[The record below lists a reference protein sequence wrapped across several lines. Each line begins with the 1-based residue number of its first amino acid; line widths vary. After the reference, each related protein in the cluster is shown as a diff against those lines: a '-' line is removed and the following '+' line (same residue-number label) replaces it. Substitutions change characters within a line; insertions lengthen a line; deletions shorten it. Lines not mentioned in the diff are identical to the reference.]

1 MAQLKDSV
9 VLGSLRVTDT
19 LFGTTGQFTKL
30 NIPIASGGT
39 TYGPGSNGNVL
50 KSNGTTVYWASD
62 SQGVTSV
69 QVQATS
75 PVLSSTATA
84 QNSTLN
90 TTISLADGY
99 GDTKNPYGSKTKNY
113 VLAASATANSAPSFR
128 ALVAADLP
136 AGSTSAAGIL
146 QLSDATNSTS
156 TSLAATANAVKTA
169 YDLAASKTSLTIG
182 TTATTAAAGNHTH
195 GNLTNDGKITSTATI
210 ANGDKLVIV
219 DSYTTAASKIT
230 GSSITFDGSTATKAL
245 TQKGTWET
253 FNNYSHPTGDGNLH
267 VPATSTTNNGKF
279 LQAGSTAGSLSW
291 ASLPT
296 ASDSV
301 AGITT
306 VGASG
311 GAAAYDHTHSYALTA
326 ITGTDDLQAIEALT
340 GTSGFLKKT
349 AANTWALDTT
359 VLTSASSLSASKLTG
374 TVPSGCYTNS
384 RDPGYG
390 QITPANNASTVTAL
404 TGNTTP
410 AVATNYSEG
419 IKFTGANKWIVLA
432 GSNSSTAG
440 SDEIKF
446 AHHVPSSISN
456 TGPTSAQTPGYNA
469 TFNIPVISVDEAG
482 HVTGIS
488 TTTVKIPATDNTNNA
503 ATHTLATTTK
513 YYVTGT
519 TSAATSTAGD
529 SFDTGVYVTAN
540 AGELSALK
548 YSVHDTSST
557 PVEKVQ
563 LVWNSTDS
571 TLDFV
576 FA

>member
-1 MAQLKDSV
+1 MAQLKSSV

-19 LFGTTGQFTKL
+19 IFGTTGQFTKL
-30 NIPIASGGT
+30 NAPITSGGT
-39 TYGPGSNGNVL
+39 TYGPGSDNQVL
-50 KSNGTTVYWASD
+50 KSNGSSVYWASD

-113 VLAASATANSAPSFR
+113 VLAAGATANSAPSFR

-156 TSLAATANAVKTA
+156 TSLAATANAVKAA

-195 GNLTNDGKITSTATI
+195 GNITNDGKVTQSQTLA
-210 ANGDKLVIV
+210 ANDYIIIGDNSDGGKLIKGPV
-219 DSYTTAASKIT
+219 
-230 GSSITFDGSTATKAL
+230 FDASTATKAL

-253 FNNYSHPTGDGNLH
+253 F
-267 VPATSTTNNGKF
+267 
-279 LQAGSTAGSLSW
+279 
-291 ASLPT
+291 
-296 ASDSV
+296 
-301 AGITT
+301 
-306 VGASG
+306 
-311 GAAAYDHTHSYALTA
+311 
-326 ITGTDDLQAIEALT
+326 
-340 GTSGFLKKT
+340 
-349 AANTWALDTT
+349 
-359 VLTSASSLSASKLTG
+359 LTSASTLDATKLSG
-374 TVPSGCYTNS
+374 TIPSGCYTNS

-390 QITPANNASTVTAL
+390 QITPANNATTVTAL

-410 AVATNYSEG
+410 VAATNYSEG
-419 IKFTGANKWIVLA
+419 VKFTGANKWIVLA

-456 TGPTSAQTPGYNA
+456 TGPTAAQTPSYNA
-469 TFNIPVISVDEAG
+469 TFNIPVISIDEAG

-529 SFDTGVYVTAN
+529 SFDTGVYVTTT